1 MGPQETHAWLADV
14 LGPMDLLNVNGM
26 VIGVATVV
34 PCAVT
39 IGFSEIDSGLV
50 VDTAVSAGSD
60 SGTGEATPTSGTGEA
75 TPTDVRCEII
85 CAAQGASPEQ
95 RVMAVAGAWNTLV
108 NAGIPGQPGTALP
121 GLVNDPDLTVHHG
134 LLREPE
140 IFDRGTPLV
149 NEPATADAPA
159 RMTLLLELVLLT
171 DEEYEI
177 ASEQGIDVL
186 ERRMHRRQTSLG
198 DWSRD

>member
-1 MGPQETHAWLADV
+1 MIPAETHAWLTDV

-26 VIGVATVV
+26 TIGVAPVL
-34 PCAVT
+34 PAAVT
-39 IGFSEIDSGLV
+39 VGFSEIDSGLV
-50 VDTAVSAGSD
+50 VDDSDADSAGL
-60 SGTGEATPTSGTGEA
+60 TE
-75 TPTDVRCEII
+75 VRCEII
-85 CAAQGASPEQ
+85 CAADGATPQQ

-121 GLVNDPDLTVHHG
+121 GLVNDPALTVHHG

-149 NEPATADAPA
+149 NEPATDDAPA

-171 DEEYEI
+171 DDEYEL
-177 ASEQGIDVL
+177 AEEQGLEVL
-186 ERRMHRRQTSLG
+186 ERRLRRRQTSLG
-198 DWSRD
+198 DWARE

>member
-1 MGPQETHAWLADV
+1 MTPAETHAWLTDV

-26 VIGVATVV
+26 TVGVAPVL
-34 PCAVT
+34 PAAVT
-39 IGFSEIDSGLV
+39 VGFSEIDSGLV
-50 VDTAVSAGSD
+50 VDDPDAD
-60 SGTGEATPTSGTGEA
+60 STGLTE
-75 TPTDVRCEII
+75 VRCEII
-85 CAAQGASPEQ
+85 CAADGATPQQ

-121 GLVNDPDLTVHHG
+121 GLVNDPALTVHHG

-149 NEPATADAPA
+149 NEPATDDAPA

-171 DEEYEI
+171 DDEYEL
-177 ASEQGIDVL
+177 AEEQSLEVL
-186 ERRMHRRQTSLG
+186 ERRLRRRQTSLG
-198 DWSRD
+198 DWARE

>member
-1 MGPQETHAWLADV
+1 MTPAETHAWLTDV

-26 VIGVATVV
+26 TVGVAPVL
-34 PCAVT
+34 PAAVT
-39 IGFSEIDSGLV
+39 VGFSEIDSGLV
-50 VDTAVSAGSD
+50 VDDPDADSAGL
-60 SGTGEATPTSGTGEA
+60 TE
-75 TPTDVRCEII
+75 VRCEII
-85 CAAQGASPEQ
+85 CAADGATPQQ

-121 GLVNDPDLTVHHG
+121 GLVNDPALTVHHG

-149 NEPATADAPA
+149 NEPATDDAQA

-171 DEEYEI
+171 DDEYEL
-177 ASEQGIDVL
+177 AEEQGLEVL
-186 ERRMHRRQTSLG
+186 ERRLRRRQTSLG
-198 DWSRD
+198 DWARE

>member
-1 MGPQETHAWLADV
+1 MTPAETHAWLTDV

-26 VIGVATVV
+26 TVGVAPVL
-34 PCAVT
+34 PAAVT
-39 IGFSEIDSGLV
+39 VGFSEIDSGLV
-50 VDTAVSAGSD
+50 VDDPDAD
-60 SGTGEATPTSGTGEA
+60 STGLTE
-75 TPTDVRCEII
+75 VRCEII
-85 CAAQGASPEQ
+85 CAADGATPQQ

-121 GLVNDPDLTVHHG
+121 GLVNDPALTVHHG

-149 NEPATADAPA
+149 NEPATDDAPA

-171 DEEYEI
+171 DDEYEL
-177 ASEQGIDVL
+177 AEEQGLEVL
-186 ERRMHRRQTSLG
+186 ERRLRRRQTSLG
-198 DWSRD
+198 DWARE